1 LFRRAKME
9 THAGDKTPGTSNAF
23 SILDWPSPEVLMAA
37 RRARAHAVR
46 DMTVDLC
53 RRLRSL
59 ALRSLT
65 PFRSCREH
73 PAPPDAD
80 SVPRATRETFARAW
94 LEN

>member
-1 LFRRAKME
+1 ME
-9 THAGDKTPGTSNAF
+9 TQAGDKTPGTSNKF

-37 RRARAHAVR
+37 RRARAHAMR
-46 DMTVDLC
+46 DMTLDLC
-53 RRLRSL
+53 RRLRRL

-73 PAPPDAD
+73 PAQPDAD
-80 SVPRATRETFARAW
+80 SLSKATRETLARAW

>member
-1 LFRRAKME
+1 ME
-9 THAGDKTPGTSNAF
+9 THAGDKTPGTSNEF
-23 SILDWPSPEVLMAA
+23 STLDWPSPEMLRAA

-65 PFRSCREH
+65 PFRTSREH
-73 PAPPDAD
+73 PARPDAD
-80 SVPRATRETFARAW
+80 SVPRVTGETLARTW

>member
-1 LFRRAKME
+1 ME
-9 THAGDKTPGTSNAF
+9 THAGDKTPGTSNKF
-23 SILDWPSPEVLMAA
+23 STLDWPSPERLMAA

-53 RRLRSL
+53 GRLRSL
-59 ALRSLT
+59 VLRSLT

-73 PAPPDAD
+73 PARPDPD
-80 SVPRATRETFARAW
+80 SLPRVTRETLARAW